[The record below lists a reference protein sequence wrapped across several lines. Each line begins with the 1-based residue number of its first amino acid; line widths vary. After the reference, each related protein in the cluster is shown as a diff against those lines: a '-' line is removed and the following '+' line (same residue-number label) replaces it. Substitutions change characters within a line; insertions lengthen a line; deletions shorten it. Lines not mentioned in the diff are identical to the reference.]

1 MAAVW
6 RAFGAALI
14 TTSLG
19 GAGFVVARSYEQ
31 RPGHLRSLQT
41 ALALLIT
48 EITYSATP
56 LPEALA
62 DVGRRMDPAV
72 GEFALSVAEG
82 LRSDAPPPV
91 AEAWRQ
97 AVLAQRGR
105 WALTSDDEAV
115 LFDLA
120 GAIGRSFA
128 DDQEK
133 HLQLALTRLARRQE
147 EAEADAKVHIRL
159 WRYVGLCAAALLLLW
174 LY

>member
-19 GAGFVVARSYEQ
+19 GAGFVVARSFEL

-41 ALALLIT
+41 ALALLRT
-48 EITYSATP
+48 EITYAATP

-62 DVGRRMDPAV
+62 DIGRRTAPAV
-72 GEFALSVAEG
+72 GEFTLAVAKQ
-82 LRSDAPPPV
+82 LRADAPLPV
-91 AEAWRQ
+91 ADAWRQ

-105 WALTSDDEAV
+105 WALTTEDEEV
-115 LFDLA
+115 LLDLA
-120 GAIGRSFA
+120 SALGRSFA
-128 DDQEK
+128 HDQEK
-133 HLQLALTRLARRQE
+133 HLQLALTRLARHQE
-147 EAEADAKVHIRL
+147 AATEEAKVHIRL
-159 WRYVGLCAAALLLLW
+159 WRYVGLCAAGMLILW